1 MSTLLEIALQNA
13 AYGSFVHHTDSGTR
27 VVTPEQVKAIFL
39 RPVPKGQ
46 RVHKVNLRLSSEM
59 VQYYLQAAH
68 NAAAKQDKKLLEEEA
83 YDLAVSFVAQDM
95 EKIGLPMT
103 GEPVE
108 SRNGGWACLVEQEIR
123 QDTELLAAAEAF
135 LAAAK

>member
-59 VQYYLQAAH
+59 VEYYLRAAH
-68 NAAAKQDKKLLEEEA
+68 QKAAEQDKKLLDEEA
-83 YDLAVSFVAQDM
+83 FDVAVSFLAQDM

-108 SRNGGWACLVEQEIR
+108 SRNGGWACLIEQEIR
-123 QDTELLAAAEAF
+123 KDEELLAQAEAF
-135 LAAAK
+135 LAGAK